1 MFTFAPDFC
10 YRFVL
15 VTPPTNHDSSF
26 QQDTHLRHFYRFLE
40 THGTYITHRHLCK
53 STSRDSSWEMRKKK
67 YKGKMR
73 VSDRPTYLFFEF
85 VTPPLSFVLFSS
97 RNLSTKSNP
106 SSPSATSRDVT
117 ENTRRAPLRECGR
130 GWAVNLALFIL
141 IYTTSVLSS
150 PWIRLPR
157 VVCGLLNARI
167 CRFPS
172 DVCVLFEES

>member
-1 MFTFAPDFC
+1 MAASRTHNFLLIVSLIVKYDRVNHRAMYLLNRKVKWVDS
-10 YRFVL
+10 
-15 VTPPTNHDSSF
+15 PPFH
-26 QQDTHLRHFYRFLE
+26 Q
-40 THGTYITHRHLCK
+40 
-53 STSRDSSWEMRKKK
+53 
-67 YKGKMR
+67 GKMR
-73 VSDRPTYLFFEF
+73 VSDRPTCLFFEF
-85 VTPPLSFVLFSS
+85 VTPPSHSFFSLREIYRRS
-97 RNLSTKSNP
+97 RSNPSSSSNP

-157 VVCGLLNARI
+157 VVCGLFNARI

-172 DVCVLFEES
+172 EVCVLFEES